1 MPASSAV
8 AYLRRRTLW
17 RAARGYLDWVG
28 RAVGWASVVYL
39 IAWFVIFLVS
49 GVQLLEPLGT
59 PLSAPFLP
67 LAANAL
73 LGIFLLSPFL
83 RPHVPP
89 VTLSRADLYR
99 LALAPALPWAS
110 LRWAFTLGGLLYAS
124 AGLILGASWSL
135 LAFTYF
141 AENAPLAAPA
151 LALLAPARLG
161 LAWLAYAAEAPGR
174 RAALV
179 LFTLVSCA
187 LGAALPGWGLAAALY
202 HPSPLT
208 LLQPA
213 VLLALTLW
221 AVRASSRAAYPPA
234 FPAQCLVLSELRAMS
249 TLAFLGAGAT
259 DPARRGELLAQLR
272 DKPPR
277 GARWRLPAPPASWG
291 AAGAYGW
298 RTALHLLRRPL
309 LSHVF
314 LGALIMASSFGVL
327 SPAVGFIG
335 ILFAALLLGQTL
347 LRLVGPAAPA
357 LPLPTTPADEA
368 LGRALPGGLAAGL
381 VVAVTLAVTLLV
393 AAALGVTLTGGAFV
407 IAATQPLLGA
417 LLLVK
422 LSSLTGLPHERF
434 EAWFVAALLALT
446 PGLLLAPLGVGL
458 AVFVQLGLLWGLI
471 VLPF

>member
-39 IAWFVIFLVS
+39 VAWFAVFLVS
-49 GVQLLEPLGT
+49 GVQLLEPLES
-59 PLSAPFLP
+59 PPSVPFLP

-99 LALAPALPWAS
+99 LALAPAPPWAS
-110 LRWAFTLGGLLYAS
+110 LRWAFTLGGLIYAS
-124 AGLILGASWSL
+124 AGLVVGASWSL

-141 AENAPLAAPA
+141 AENAPLAGPA

-161 LAWLAYAAEAPGR
+161 LAWLAYAAEAPGE

-179 LFTLVSCA
+179 LLVFVSCA
-187 LGAALPGWGLAAALY
+187 LGTALPGWGLAAALY

-208 LLQPA
+208 LFQPT
-213 VLLALTLW
+213 VLLMLTLW
-221 AVRASSRAAYPPA
+221 AARASLRESFPPA

-249 TLAFLGAGAT
+249 TLAFLSTGAT

-298 RTALHLLRRPL
+298 RTALSLLRRPL
-309 LSHVF
+309 SSHAF
-314 LGALIMASSFGVL
+314 LVVLVIASSFGVL
-327 SPAVGFIG
+327 SPAVGLLG
-335 ILFAALLLGQTL
+335 VLFAALLLGQTL

-357 LPLPTTPADEA
+357 LPLPVTPADEA

-381 VVAVTLAVTLLV
+381 VVAVTLAV
-393 AAALGVTLTGGAFV
+393 AATLGVTLAGGALLL
-407 IAATQPLLGA
+407 AATQPLLGA

-422 LSSLTGLPHERF
+422 LSSLTGLPHQRF
-434 EAWFVAALLALT
+434 EAWLVAALLALT